1 MAGSMLIAYILPL
14 CHLSMALRYS
24 RTNSPRFVAGIYPL
38 IGFKSPLELFK
49 DPAISKSITMRTR
62 YASSKISFGFLSPT
76 APSFQEFFLTDTAV
90 SILNTCVV
98 WLPPWRPTAYSQN
111 LSTIFHVFSAHGVLL
126 SELFA

>member
-62 YASSKISFGFLSPT
+62 YTNSKTSFGFLPPT
-76 APSFQEFFLTDTAV
+76 ALSFQEIFFDRYRRIYPEHLRGLVTTLA
-90 SILNTCVV
+90 SH
-98 WLPPWRPTAYSQN
+98 R
-111 LSTIFHVFSAHGVLL
+111 
-126 SELFA
+126 LFLKLVGHISCL